1 MTPDRLTE
9 QAHIDEELLL
19 LLARQARRIPYPV
32 ALSALL
38 IAAMAGDNLSPWLA
52 GAWLL
57 LVLLTLVA
65 RHQVLAW
72 LPQRTAVPMRRRMQ
86 WAIGLSVINGLV
98 FSGSVAFAP
107 YLTDYERMV
116 QTVIL
121 LGLCAGSVAT
131 TAGSWPLLL
140 AYVGPISLA
149 NSLAWF
155 IGGGA
160 HVSTWVDQVMS
171 GLILAFAWILT
182 SMARDAYRVFAD
194 SVRIRQQQVQSNQQL
209 RLALQRAESAMQAK
223 TRFLASASH
232 DLRQPMHTLSLLGSA
247 LVRRPL
253 DPLSAD
259 IGRSMNLALQSL
271 TVQMDA
277 LLDISKLD
285 AQVVPVNNVVFC
297 FSTWLQQLCQ
307 ELRPAAQVKGLSL
320 VLDCPGAVYVD
331 SDPVLLERVLRNLL
345 DNAIKYTERGQVRVQ
360 VEPRP
365 LDMNAGAAGAAGV
378 GDAAELVWRVSV
390 RDSGCGIEPA
400 EQARIFEEFYQVN
413 NPQRDRARGLGL
425 GLSIV
430 SRVVDL
436 LDLNLSLQSTPGQGT
451 CFSLSIAAAIAAP
464 QPLAQPECARSLR
477 PNLHVLVL
485 DDEAAVR
492 QAMQLLLVSHGCVVT
507 LAASTRE
514 AVLKCMQLLPDIL
527 LTDLRLAG
535 ADDGITAVRS
545 LRNALPGLP
554 AVLISGDTAP
564 ERLREAQ
571 GLGLV
576 LLHKPVLEQQLLNAI
591 HTALAQQQPPQAEA
605 ELRLPSDAVSA
616 PL

>member
-1 MTPDRLTE
+1 MVTDRLAE

-32 ALSALL
+32 AFSALL
-38 IAAMAGDNLSPWLA
+38 IAAMAGNNLSPWWP
-52 GAWLL
+52 GAWIL
-57 LVLLTLVA
+57 LVLLTLAA
-65 RHQVLAW
+65 RHQVLGR
-72 LPQRTAVPMRRRMQ
+72 LPQMTAVPMRRRMN
-86 WAIGLSVINGLV
+86 WAVGLSVINGLV
-98 FSGSVAFAP
+98 FSSSVAFTP

-116 QTVIL
+116 QTVVL

-140 AYVGPISLA
+140 AYVAPISLA
-149 NSLAWF
+149 NSLSWF
-155 IGGGA
+155 FGSGS

-182 SMARDAYRVFAD
+182 TMAHDAYRVFTD

-209 RLALQRAESAMQAK
+209 RVALQRAESAMLAK

-253 DPLSAD
+253 DPVSAD
-259 IGRSMNLALQSL
+259 IGKSMNLALQAL

-285 AQVVPVNNVVFC
+285 AQVVPVNNMVFC
-297 FSTWLQQLCQ
+297 LSSWLMRLCQ
-307 ELRPAAQVKGLSL
+307 ELRPAAQAKGLSMM
-320 VLDCPGAVYVD
+320 LDWPSDVYVD

-345 DNAIKYTERGQVRVQ
+345 DNAIKYTERGQVLVQ
-360 VEPRP
+360 IKPQQLVDTAET
-365 LDMNAGAAGAAGV
+365 AGV
-378 GDAAELVWRVSV
+378 VWQISV
-390 RDSGCGIEPA
+390 RDSGCGIAPA

-413 NPQRDRARGLGL
+413 NPQRDRAKGLGL

-436 LDLNLSLQSTPGQGT
+436 LDLNLSLQSAPGQGT
-451 CFSLSIAAAIAAP
+451 CFGLSIAAAATAP
-464 QPLAQPECARSLR
+464 PPQAQTEGAPGLW

-492 QAMQLLLVSHGCVVT
+492 QAMQLLLASHGCVVT
-507 LAASTRE
+507 AVATTRE
-514 AVLKCMQLLPDIL
+514 ALVKCMQMRPDIV

-535 ADDGITAVRS
+535 SDDGITAVRS

-564 ERLREAQ
+564 ERLREARAH
-571 GLGLV
+571 GLV
-576 LLHKPVLEQQLLNAI
+576 LLHKPVLEQQLLDAI
-591 HTALAQQQPPQAEA
+591 RTALAQQLQSHVEHELEPDAE
-605 ELRLPSDAVSA
+605 SIVSGAVVGA
-616 PL
+616 AA

>member
-1 MTPDRLTE
+1 MATDRLPE
-9 QAHIDEELLL
+9 QAHIDEELLR
-19 LLARQARRIPYPV
+19 LLAQQARRIPYPV
-32 ALSALL
+32 AFSALL
-38 IAAMAGDNLSPWLA
+38 IAVMAGDNLSPWLA

-57 LVLLTLVA
+57 LVLLTLVV
-65 RHQVLAW
+65 RHQVLGR
-72 LPQRTAVPMRRRMQ
+72 LPQLTTVPMRRRMQ
-86 WAIGLSVINGLV
+86 WAVGLSLLNGLV
-98 FSGSVAFAP
+98 FSGSLAFAP

-116 QTVIL
+116 QTVVL

-155 IGGGA
+155 VGSAA
-160 HVSTWVDQVMS
+160 HVSSWVDQVMS

-182 SMARDAYRVFAD
+182 SMAHDAYRVFAD

-232 DLRQPMHTLSLLGSA
+232 DLRQPMHALSLLGAA

-285 AQVVPVNNVVFC
+285 AQVVPVNNLVFC
-297 FSTWLQQLCQ
+297 FSTWLTRLCQ

-320 VLDCPGAVYVD
+320 TLDCPDAVYVD

-345 DNAIKYTERGQVRVQ
+345 DNAIKYTEHGQVMVQ
-360 VEPRP
+360 VELQP
-365 LDMNAGAAGAAGV
+365 LDVTA
-378 GDAAELVWRVSV
+378 DATQAERLWQVSV
-390 RDSGCGIEPA
+390 RDSGCGIAPD
-400 EQARIFEEFYQVN
+400 EQARIFEEFYQVG
-413 NPQRDRARGLGL
+413 NPQRDRAKGLGL

-436 LDLNLSLQSTPGQGT
+436 LDLNLNLQSTPGQGT
-451 CFSLSIAAAIAAP
+451 CFSLSIAAAVAAP

-492 QAMQLLLVSHGCVVT
+492 QAMQLLLSSHGCVVT

-514 AVLKCMQLLPDIL
+514 AVLKCMQLRPDIL

-576 LLHKPVLEQQLLNAI
+576 LLHKPVLEQQLLDAI
-591 HTALAQQQPPQAEA
+591 RTALAQQQQPQQPPPQTEPEA
-605 ELRLPSDAVSA
+605 LLPSGAVSV
-616 PL
+616 PS

>member
-1 MTPDRLTE
+1 MAPDLLPE

-19 LLARQARRIPYPV
+19 LLARQAQRIPYPV
-32 ALSALL
+32 AFSALL
-38 IAAMAGDNLSPWLA
+38 IAAMAGDIASPWLA
-52 GAWLL
+52 VGWLL
-57 LVLLTLVA
+57 LVLLTLVV
-65 RHQVLAW
+65 RHQVLGR
-72 LPQRTAVPMRRRMQ
+72 LPQMTTVTMRRRMQ
-86 WAIGLSVINGLV
+86 WAVGLSAINGLV
-98 FSGSVAFAP
+98 FSASVAFAP

-116 QTVIL
+116 QTVVL

-149 NSLAWF
+149 NSLTWF

-182 SMARDAYRVFAD
+182 AMAHDAYRIFAE
-194 SVRIRQQQVQSNQQL
+194 SVRIRQQQLQSNQQL
-209 RLALQRAESAMQAK
+209 HLALQRAESAMLAK

-297 FSTWLQQLCQ
+297 FSTWLLRLCQ

-320 VLDCPGAVYVD
+320 TLDCPGDVYVD

-345 DNAIKYTERGQVRVQ
+345 DNAIKYTERGQVQVQVQ
-360 VEPRP
+360 VEPQP
-365 LDMNAGAAGAAGV
+365 LDMITGAA
-378 GDAAELVWRVSV
+378 DASELVWQVSV

-400 EQARIFEEFYQVN
+400 EQARIFEEFYQVD

-436 LDLNLSLQSTPGQGT
+436 LELNLSLQSTPGQGT
-451 CFSLSIAAAIAAP
+451 CFSLSIAAAATAP
-464 QPLAQPECARSLR
+464 PPLAQSECARTLR

-514 AVLKCMQLLPDIL
+514 AVLKCMQLRPDIL

>member
-1 MTPDRLTE
+1 M
-9 QAHIDEELLL
+9 
-19 LLARQARRIPYPV
+19 
-32 ALSALL
+32 
-38 IAAMAGDNLSPWLA
+38 
-52 GAWLL
+52 
-57 LVLLTLVA
+57 
-65 RHQVLAW
+65 
-72 LPQRTAVPMRRRMQ
+72 
-86 WAIGLSVINGLV
+86 
-98 FSGSVAFAP
+98 
-107 YLTDYERMV
+107 TDYERMV
-116 QTVIL
+116 QTVVL

-155 IGGGA
+155 IGSAA
-160 HVSTWVDQVMS
+160 HVSSWVDQVMS

-253 DPLSAD
+253 DAISAD
-259 IGRSMNLALQSL
+259 IGRNMNLALQSL
-271 TVQMDA
+271 TLQMDA

-297 FSTWLQQLCQ
+297 FSTWLLRLCQ

-320 VLDCPGAVYVD
+320 TLDCPRDVYVD

-345 DNAIKYTERGQVRVQ
+345 DNAIKYTERGQVLVR

-365 LDMNAGAAGAAGV
+365 LDVTAAAAA
-378 GDAAELVWRVSV
+378 AAELVWQISV
-390 RDSGCGIEPA
+390 RDSGCGIAPD

-413 NPQRDRARGLGL
+413 NPQRDRAKGLGL

-436 LDLNLSLQSTPGQGT
+436 LDLSLNLQSTPGQG
-451 CFSLSIAAAIAAP
+451 
-464 QPLAQPECARSLR
+464 QPL
-477 PNLHVLVL
+477 
-485 DDEAAVR
+485 
-492 QAMQLLLVSHGCVVT
+492 
-507 LAASTRE
+507 
-514 AVLKCMQLLPDIL
+514 
-527 LTDLRLAG
+527 
-535 ADDGITAVRS
+535 
-545 LRNALPGLP
+545 
-554 AVLISGDTAP
+554 
-564 ERLREAQ
+564 
-571 GLGLV
+571 
-576 LLHKPVLEQQLLNAI
+576 
-591 HTALAQQQPPQAEA
+591 
-605 ELRLPSDAVSA
+605 
-616 PL
+616 